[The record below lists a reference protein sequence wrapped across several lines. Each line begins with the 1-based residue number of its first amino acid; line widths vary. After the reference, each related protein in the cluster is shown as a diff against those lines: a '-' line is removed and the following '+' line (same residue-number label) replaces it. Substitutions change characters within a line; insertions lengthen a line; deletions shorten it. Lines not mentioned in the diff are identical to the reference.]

1 MKRTVC
7 LTSILF
13 MVTLLTILVL
23 FPLLLSTEESAAA
36 DLVSHAHNL
45 TVDIQPA
52 ANSYTASVF
61 VRGPVKDTYGKRV
74 NLTLSLTELSDLTKL
89 GSAIVMLPNLH
100 GSNGFSSYRLNSAE
114 STASAGKKWE
124 GSLVERNG
132 QYYINLRAR
141 TADDYLGK
149 NETVTI
155 SFSATTPNQ
164 GNTGAYEFKTRAWTD
179 NSSRDSLRKNAET
192 GQPDNLNLMASGYSD
207 PVVFV
212 DLPIKTGTDS
222 YYFSSDR
229 AKGLTAELHAQGTGF
244 QTLIFS
250 SHDSVSFLTTLRFP
264 ALHSFTTTYYQPAE
278 DGSWVAGII
287 AENQTV
293 DLLQGYTASW
303 MTYFHRVISPGKREA
318 YNSLSAM
325 LKAQNELKDRDLSGL
340 SDSDLRELAHQEGIS
355 YYRTA
360 LTPKTEQV
368 WFAGVALYPGVKGVL
383 IKRINSSYGTTD
395 YMFDQNDELWPARKG
410 YNGPA
415 HGFGFVRDGD
425 GYRVER
431 GIDYPGNF
439 IDVEQVADASKGI
452 VIRYIDLSSP
462 FSNTLLMEDMTVS
475 GSGKVDEILNS
486 VNVKPGAF
494 LDWPGSAS
502 FSDDWD
508 LWFSPD
514 ETSYSAAFDS
524 PFFKANDDGTGL
536 IASNLPP
543 EDSAVDKA
551 AAIESGQGEVLA
563 AAAVGDQTTNAQP
576 DDSQVAT
583 AEDKAPDEQDYEGAL
598 EYAAEISQSRNYPA
612 ILVLSA
618 IAALILATSAS
629 IAVIL
634 IKSR

>member
-1 MKRTVC
+1 MKRTIC

-13 MVTLLTILVL
+13 MITLLAILVL
-23 FPLLLSTEESAAA
+23 FPLF
-36 DLVSHAHNL
+36 SHAHNL
-45 TVDIQPA
+45 AGNIQPEG
-52 ANSYTASVF
+52 NSYTANVF

-74 NLTLSLTELSDLTKL
+74 ILTLSLTELSDVTKL

-100 GSNGFSSYRLNSAE
+100 GSNGFSGYRLNSAE
-114 STASAGKKWE
+114 GAASGGKKWE

-141 TADDYLGK
+141 TADDYLGQ
-149 NETVTI
+149 NEIVTI
-155 SFSATTPNQ
+155 SFSATTPTQ
-164 GNTGAYEFKTRAWTD
+164 GNTGAFEFKTRAWTD
-179 NSSRDSLRKNAET
+179 NSSRDSLRTNAQT

-264 ALHSFTTTYYQPAE
+264 ALHTFTTTYYQPAE
-278 DGSWVAGII
+278 DSSWAAGVI
-287 AENQTV
+287 AKDQTV

-303 MTYFHRVISPGKREA
+303 LTYFHRVISPGRREA

-325 LKAQNELKDRDLSGL
+325 LKAQNELKDCDLSAL
-340 SDSDLRELAHQEGIS
+340 SDSDLRDLAHQEGIS
-355 YYRTA
+355 YYRTE

-368 WFAGVALYPGVKGVL
+368 WFAGVALDPGAKGVL
-383 IKRINSSYGTTD
+383 IKRIKSSYGTTD

-410 YNGPA
+410 YIGPA
-415 HGFGFVRDGD
+415 HGFGFVRDGN

-439 IDVEQVADASKGI
+439 IDVEQVADASKGR

-462 FSNTLLMEDMTVS
+462 FSNTLLMEDMTVN

-486 VNVKPGAF
+486 VSVKPGAF

-502 FSDDWD
+502 FSDDWE
-508 LWFSPD
+508 LWFLPD
-514 ETSYSAAFDS
+514 QTSYSAAFNS
-524 PFFKANDDGTGL
+524 PFFKTNDDESGL

-543 EDSAVDKA
+543 EDSVADKVA
-551 AAIESGQGEVLA
+551 ASESSQEEVLA
-563 AAAVGDQTTNAQP
+563 AAAAGDQTTNSQP
-576 DDSQVAT
+576 GDSQVAT
-583 AEDKAPDEQDYEGAL
+583 AEDNASEEQGYEGAL
-598 EYAAEISQSRNYPA
+598 EYAADISQSRNYTA

-618 IAALILATSAS
+618 IAILILATSVT

>member
-7 LTSILF
+7 LTSALF
-13 MVTLLTILVL
+13 MVTLLAILVL
-23 FPLLLSTEESAAA
+23 FPLF
-36 DLVSHAHNL
+36 SHAHNL
-45 TVDIQPA
+45 AGDIQPEG
-52 ANSYTASVF
+52 NSYTASVF

-74 NLTLSLTELSDLTKL
+74 NLTLSLTELSGVTKL

-100 GSNGFSSYRLNSAE
+100 GSNGFSGYRLNSAE
-114 STASAGKKWE
+114 GAASGGKKWE

-141 TADDYLGK
+141 TADDYLGQ

-155 SFSATTPNQ
+155 SFSATTPSQ

-179 NSSRDSLRKNAET
+179 NSSRDSLSKDTQT

-264 ALHSFTTTYYQPAE
+264 ALHTFTTTYYQPAE
-278 DGSWVAGII
+278 DGSWAAGVI
-287 AENQTV
+287 AKDQTV
-293 DLLQGYTASW
+293 DLLQGYTVGW
-303 MTYFHRVISPGKREA
+303 KTYFHRVVSPGKKEA
-318 YNSLSAM
+318 YSSLSAM
-325 LKAQNELKDRDLSGL
+325 LKAQAELKDRDLSGL
-340 SDSDLRELAHQEGIS
+340 SDSELRDLAHQEGIS
-355 YYRTA
+355 YYRTE

-368 WFAGVALYPGVKGVL
+368 WFAGVALDPGAKGVL
-383 IKRINSSYGTTD
+383 IKRINGSYGTTD

-410 YNGPA
+410 YNGPD
-415 HGFGFVRDGD
+415 HGFGFVQDGD

-431 GIDYPGNF
+431 GIDYPGNY
-439 IDVEQVADASKGI
+439 IDVEQVADASKGK

-462 FSNTLLMEDMTVS
+462 YSNTLLMEDMSVN

-514 ETSYSAAFDS
+514 QTSYSAAFDS
-524 PFFKANDDGTGL
+524 PFFKTNDDGSKL
-536 IASNLPP
+536 IASNQPP
-543 EDSAVDKA
+543 EGSAADKA
-551 AAIESGQGEVLA
+551 STSDPGQEEVLA
-563 AAAVGDQTTNAQP
+563 ASAVGDQTTNAQP
-576 DDSQVAT
+576 GDSQVAT
-583 AEDKAPDEQDYEGAL
+583 AEEKAPEEHDYEGAL
-598 EYAAEISQSRNYPA
+598 EYATDISQGSNYTA
-612 ILVLSA
+612 LLVLSTIA
-618 IAALILATSAS
+618 ILILATSVT

-634 IKSR
+634 VKNR